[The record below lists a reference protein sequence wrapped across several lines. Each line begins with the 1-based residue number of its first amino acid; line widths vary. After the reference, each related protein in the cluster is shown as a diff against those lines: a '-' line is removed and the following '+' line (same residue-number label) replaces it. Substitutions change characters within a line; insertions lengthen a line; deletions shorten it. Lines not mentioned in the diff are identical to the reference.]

1 MKFGKVYDA
10 CGTELKSKVLLGV
23 LVAIIG
29 CVIEALV

>member
-10 CGTELKSKVLLGV
+10 CGAELKSKVLLGV